1 MSYLNKNEY
10 STISNESFKVIRKCS
25 GCGKKSIFI
34 NSNKFRVNA
43 NGNRI
48 DVWLI
53 YHCRKCKH
61 TYNLTIYERL
71 RKDALSFELYTG
83 FMENDEKLTKTY
95 GTDKSLFVK
104 NKAEI
109 YSKNRRRQGD

>member
-1 MSYLNKNEY
+1 MSYLSNSEY
-10 STISNESFKVIRKCS
+10 STTPDMSFNIIRKCS
-25 GCGKKSIFI
+25 ACGRKSIYI

-53 YHCRKCKH
+53 YQCRKCKH

-71 RKDALSFELYTG
+71 KKDALSLELYTG
-83 FMENDEKLTKTY
+83 FMDNDEELAKVY

-109 YSKNRRRQGD
+109 DWSSCRKQVK

>member
-1 MSYLNKNEY
+1 MSYLSNNKY
-10 STISNESFKVIRKCS
+10 TPSPNESFKVIRKCS
-25 GCGKKSIFI
+25 ICGKKSIFI

-53 YHCRKCKH
+53 YQCRKCKH

-71 RKDALSFELYTG
+71 RKDALTLEQYTG
-83 FMENDEKLTKTY
+83 FMDNDEELARLY

-109 YSKNRRRQGD
+109 DWKSIKKVLL

>member
-1 MSYLNKNEY
+1 MSYFSKKEAD
-10 STISNESFKVIRKCS
+10 SIPAESFKIIRKCS
-25 GCGKKSIFI
+25 ICGKKSIYI

-53 YHCRKCKH
+53 YQCRKCKH
-61 TYNLTIYERL
+61 TFNMTIYERL
-71 RKDALSFELYTG
+71 RKDALSLELYTG
-83 FMENDEKLTKTY
+83 FMENDEELARVY

-109 YSKNRRRQGD
+109 DWSKGR